1 MDATSISL
9 PFAFF
14 AGLVSFLSPCVLPV
28 VPAYLTFVSGLTMD
42 ELSSDSSMAA
52 DGSVTAARR
61 TAVLHAA
68 LFILG
73 FLLVFMTLGASATVA
88 GRAFNR
94 LLPMISRLGGV
105 VVILLGV
112 LLLDWVRL
120 PPLARDLR
128 VHLRTKPSGA
138 AGSVLVGIVFGAG
151 WTPCIGPILATI
163 LLYASM
169 EATVERGTL
178 LLATYGLGLGVPF
191 LVAAIGFNWFLTSVE
206 ALRSWSRPIQ
216 KVAGILLV
224 VIGVLLLT
232 GEFAAVSAALADLGQ
247 WIDLEL

>member
-28 VPAYLTFVSGLTMD
+28 VPAYLTFVSGFTMD
-42 ELSSDSSMAA
+42 ELS
-52 DGSVTAARR
+52 DGSTAAARR
-61 TAVLHAA
+61 AAVVHAA
-68 LFILG
+68 MFIIG
-73 FLLVFMTLGASATVA
+73 FLLVFMTLGASATLA
-88 GRAFNR
+88 GQAFNR
-94 LLPMISRLGGV
+94 VLPAISRLGGV
-105 VVILLGV
+105 VVILFGI
-112 LLLDWVRL
+112 LLLDWIRL
-120 PPLARDLR
+120 PALARDLR

-138 AGSVLVGIVFGAG
+138 SGSLVVGIVFGAG

-169 EATVERGTL
+169 EATVARGTL
-178 LLATYGLGLGVPF
+178 LLAMYGLGLGLPF
-191 LVAAIGFNWFLTSVE
+191 LVAAIGFNWFLVSLE
-206 ALRSWSRPIQ
+206 SLRTWARPLQ
-216 KVAGILLV
+216 RVAGILLV

-232 GEFAAVSAALADLGQ
+232 GEFAAVSASLADLGQ

>member
-9 PFAFF
+9 PFAFL

-42 ELSSDSSMAA
+42 ELS
-52 DGSVTAARR
+52 DGSAAAARR

-73 FLLVFMTLGASATVA
+73 FLLVFMTLGASATAA
-88 GRAFNR
+88 GQAFNR
-94 LLPMISRLGGV
+94 LLPAISRVGGV
-105 VVILLGV
+105 LVILLGI

-128 VHLRTKPSGA
+128 LHLRTKPSGA
-138 AGSVLVGIVFGAG
+138 AGSVVVGIVFGAG

-169 EATVERGTL
+169 EATITRGTL
-178 LLATYGLGLGVPF
+178 LLAVYGVGLGVPF
-191 LVAAIGFNWFLTSVE
+191 LVAAIGFNWFLTSLE
-206 ALRSWSRPIQ
+206 ALRSWARPIQ
-216 KVAGILLV
+216 KLAGILLV

-232 GEFAAVSAALADLGQ
+232 GEFAAVSASLADLGQ
-247 WIDLEL
+247 WINLEL